1 MIKSFAIQNTDL
13 ENNLF
18 PNYYLFKRKIKK
30 HSERKDISSFSLGD
44 EDVLEVLTDGEH
56 AGQKFVE
63 QGALFIK
70 NSSVKRYSINEFD
83 GFYITHEKNNT
94 LKRSKLQKN
103 DVLFTTIGN
112 VGISAVVNEDVKDAN
127 INQNVVRL
135 KINEQFTS
143 PQYLSCF
150 LNSKITRFQVDN
162 LFTGNIYP
170 MLSYPKIKKIKIFI
184 KDKKTESAITQNLI
198 NAEQCQVEALRL
210 IKQAQEIF
218 LKALNID
225 YSKIEPK
232 RHFAVSNNGFQ
243 KEDMMTPNFFNPL
256 FTSTLKEI
264 EKHNI
269 CDTLGNIADFKNG
282 DEVGS
287 ANYKGYLERK
297 ETDVPFI
304 RTSDL
309 VNYDFDSYPDYFIE
323 NSIYAEIGQEIKGQ
337 EILFTKD
344 GKIGFVAM
352 TTDFDKCILGSGILR
367 IVAKKEKINPFYLFI
382 ALSVKEI
389 GLYQAQ
395 QRTVVASTIPH
406 LREDRISDFKIPL
419 IENQKEIID
428 LTSRAFELKDKRKQ
442 LINDSRNLLEESLG
456 F

>member
-1 MIKSFAIQNTDL
+1 MIKAFAIQNTDL

-18 PNYYLFKRKIKK
+18 PNYYLFKQKIKK
-30 HSERKDISSFSLGD
+30 HSQRKDITSFSLGD
-44 EDVLEVLTDGEH
+44 KNVLQVLTDGEH

-63 QGALFIK
+63 QGVLFVK

-83 GFYITHEKNNT
+83 GFYITHKKNEV

-112 VGISAVVNEDVKDAN
+112 IGISAVVNENVENAN
-127 INQNVVRL
+127 INQNVVRM
-135 KINEQFTS
+135 KINEQFTT

-162 LFTGNIYP
+162 LFSSNIYP
-170 MLSYPKIKKIKIFI
+170 MLSYPKIKSLKIFI
-184 KDKKTESAITQNLI
+184 KDKKTENTVTQNLI
-198 NAEQCQVEALRL
+198 KAEQYQVEALRL

-225 YSKIEPK
+225 YSKITK
-232 RHFAVSNNGFQ
+232 KKHFAVSNAAFQ
-243 KEDMMTPNFFNPL
+243 KEDMMTPEFFNPL
-256 FTSTLKEI
+256 LISALNEM

-269 CDTLGNIADFKNG
+269 CDALGNIADFKNG
-282 DEVGS
+282 NEVGS

-297 ETDVPFI
+297 EIDVPFI

-309 VNYDFDSYPDYFIE
+309 VNYDFDTYPDYFIE
-323 NSIYAEIGQEIKGQ
+323 NSIYKEIGQEIKGQ

-344 GKIGFVAM
+344 GKIGLVAM
-352 TTDFDKCILGSGILR
+352 TTDFDKCILGSGVLR
-367 IVAKKEKINPFYLFI
+367 IIAKEEKVNPFYLFI
-382 ALSVKEI
+382 TLSIKEI

-419 IENQKEIID
+419 IENQTEVID
-428 LTSRAFELKDKRKQ
+428 LTSKAFELKNKRKI
-442 LINDSRNLLEESLG
+442 LINESRILLENSLD

>member
-1 MIKSFAIQNTDL
+1 MIKAFAIQNTDL
-13 ENNLF
+13 ESNLF

-30 HSERKDISSFSLGD
+30 HSERKDVISFSLGD
-44 EDVLEVLTDGEH
+44 KGVLEVLTDGEH

-70 NSSVKRYSINEFD
+70 NSSVKRYSINQFD

-112 VGISAVVNEDVKDAN
+112 IGISAVVNEDVENAN
-127 INQNVVRL
+127 INQNVVRM
-135 KINEQFTS
+135 KINEQVTT

-162 LFTGNIYP
+162 LFSGNIYP
-170 MLSYPKIKKIKIFI
+170 MLSYPKIKSLKIFI
-184 KDKKTESAITQNLI
+184 KDKKTENTITQNLI
-198 NAEQCQVEALRL
+198 KAEQYQVEALRL
-210 IKQAQEIF
+210 IKQAQDIF

-225 YSKIEPK
+225 YSKITNK
-232 RHFAVSNNGFQ
+232 KHFAVSNSLFQ
-243 KEDMMTPNFFNPL
+243 KEDMMTPDFFNPL
-256 FTSTLKEI
+256 FVSTLNEI

-269 CDTLGNIADFKNG
+269 CDALGNIADFKNG
-282 DEVGS
+282 NEVGS
-287 ANYKGYLERK
+287 ANYKEYLERK

-309 VNYDFDSYPDYFIE
+309 VNYDFDTYPDYFIE
-323 NSIYAEIGQEIKGQ
+323 NSIYTEIGQKINRQ

-352 TTDFDKCILGSGILR
+352 TTDTDKCILGSGILR
-367 IVAKKEKINPFYLFI
+367 IIAKQEKVNPFYLFI
-382 ALSVKEI
+382 ALSVKEV

-419 IENQKEIID
+419 IENQAEIIA
-428 LTSRAFELKDKRKQ
+428 LTSKAFDLKDKRKI
-442 LINDSRNLLEESLG
+442 LIAKSRILLENSLD

>member
-1 MIKSFAIQNTDL
+1 MIKAFAIQNMNL

-30 HSERKDISSFSLGD
+30 HSERTDITSFSLGD
-44 EDVLEVLTDGEH
+44 KGALEILTDGEH

-112 VGISAVVNEDVKDAN
+112 IGISAVVNENVENAN
-127 INQNVVRL
+127 INQNVVRM
-135 KINEQFTS
+135 KINEQFTT

-162 LFTGNIYP
+162 LFSGNIYP
-170 MLSYPKIKKIKIFI
+170 MLSYPKIKSLKVFI
-184 KDKKTESAITQNLI
+184 KDKKTENTITQNLI
-198 NAEQCQVEALRL
+198 KAEEYQIEALRL
-210 IKQAQEIF
+210 IRQAQEIF

-225 YSKIEPK
+225 YSKITNK
-232 RHFAVSNNGFQ
+232 KHFAISNTMFQ
-243 KEDMMTPNFFNPL
+243 KEDMMTPDFFNPL
-256 FTSTLKEI
+256 FISTLNEI
-264 EKHNI
+264 EKHNT

-282 DEVGS
+282 NEVGS

-297 ETDVPFI
+297 EPDVPFI

-309 VNYDFDSYPDYFIE
+309 VNYDFDTYPDYFIE
-323 NSIYAEIGQEIKGQ
+323 NSIYKEIGQEIKGQ

-367 IVAKKEKINPFYLFI
+367 IIAKEEKVNPFYLFI
-382 ALSVKEI
+382 ALSIKEI

-406 LREDRISDFKIPL
+406 LREDRISDFKIPM
-419 IENQKEIID
+419 IENQEKIIA
-428 LTSRAFELKDKRKQ
+428 LTSKAFDLKNRRKT
-442 LINDSRNLLEESLG
+442 LITESRILLENSLD